1 MTTAIPAGSRPPS
14 EVRSSTNSL
23 PPKTDPVSAPAKA
36 PATSATIS
44 PAALAALAT
53 SKEAAETPAQTAQ
66 EARGNDHQA
75 QRLLAKEAAAR
86 KAYS

>member
-1 MTTAIPAGSRPPS
+1 MTTAIPAGTRSPS
-14 EVRSSTNSL
+14 EIASSTQ
-23 PPKTDPVSAPAKA
+23 APHTQRASRGAAPKA

-44 PAALAALAT
+44 PAGLAALAA

-66 EARGNDHQA
+66 EAQGNDHQA
-75 QRLLAKEAAAR
+75 QRLLAKETAER